1 MSAHMFPS
9 VFPEH
14 NNSSGEKK
22 VFNYFKQYAPDNWYI
37 LHSYR
42 LPEHKRV
49 IFGEADF
56 VVIAPPYGIFILEI
70 KSGGVG
76 FDGTYWQFINRNH
89 EITEKSRGPFE
100 QAKEAM
106 FEIKRIISDRFDN
119 QYNEKNVLYYYG
131 VIFTDEDN
139 FPKDKLIEDQ
149 PWCLHQNDGKN
160 DYYSFIKLLNKKF
173 REQLKLQ
180 NKKIPEAFNDSDAA
194 KIAKILRPIVDIV
207 PPIKSFI
214 DDTEQDIFELT
225 QEQLECLDD
234 IELNSQMLVFGA
246 AGTGKTLIAIEDAK
260 RSALK
265 NKKTGIFCF
274 NSKLGE
280 EIQSQFDGIQN
291 VEASSITKFLYKFL
305 PDKIDISSMNNTEK
319 NHFFNEELPTL
330 ACKAINAPVFDK
342 IIIDEF
348 QDICTAAYL
357 AFFDKILKK
366 GLCDGN
372 FTFYGDF
379 TRQAIFN
386 KTSDLSLL
394 DSYSIYA
401 KKQLSVNCRNSMNVG
416 NELVNISGFEDTKY
430 KLQIPGEKVEF
441 YTWKTSTE
449 QTSKFDSIVRTLIDA
464 KINPRDI
471 TVLAPITRNNSIIDN
486 TDYSKNIIDY
496 QVNATKNKI
505 TFSTIQ
511 SFKGLENKII
521 ILIDITSY
529 EDKQLMYVAFS
540 RARSKLIVLE
550 SVKAKEERN
559 IFMAKKLFSNGDW
572 K

>member
-1 MSAHMFPS
+1 MAVHMFPS

-14 NNSSGEKK
+14 SNSSGEKK
-22 VFNYFKQYAPDNWYI
+22 VFNYFKQNAPDNWYI

-49 IFGEADF
+49 VFGEADF
-56 VVIAPPYGIFILEI
+56 VVIAPPYGILILEI

-76 FDGTYWQFINRNH
+76 FDGTNWQFINRNH
-89 EITEKSRGPFE
+89 EVTQKQRGPFE
-100 QAKEAM
+100 QAREAM
-106 FEIKRIISDRFDN
+106 FEIKKIISNRFDN
-119 QYNEKNVLYYYG
+119 QYDDKKVLYYYG
-131 VIFTDEDN
+131 VIFTDERN
-139 FPKDKLIEDQ
+139 FPKDSLVEDQ
-149 PWCLHQNDGKN
+149 PWCLQQNDDRN
-160 DYYSFIKLLNKKF
+160 DYCSFIKQLNRKF
-173 REQLKLQ
+173 REQLQSL
-180 NKKIPEAFNDSDAA
+180 KKTEPPQLNDTDAS
-194 KIAKILRPIVDIV
+194 KIAKVLRPIIDIV

-234 IELNSQMLVFGA
+234 IEINSQMVVFGA

-260 RSALK
+260 RSAAQD
-265 NKKTGIFCF
+265 KKTGIFCF
-274 NSKLGE
+274 NTKLGE
-280 EIQSQFDGIQN
+280 EIQHQIEGIKN
-291 VEASSITKFLYKFL
+291 IEASTITKFLYKL
-305 PDKIDISSMNNTEK
+305 LSNKVDLTKMDNTEK
-319 NHFFNEELPTL
+319 NYFFNENLPQL
-330 ACKAINAPVFDK
+330 VCESIKEPIFDK

-348 QDICTAAYL
+348 QDVCTESYL
-357 AFFDKILKK
+357 AVFDKILKK

-379 TRQAIFN
+379 SHQAIFN
-386 KTSDLSLL
+386 KNSDITLL
-394 DSYSIYA
+394 NSYSIYS
-401 KKQLSVNCRNSMNVG
+401 KKKLSVNCRNSMNVG

-441 YTWKTSTE
+441 YTWKSEAE
-449 QTSKFDSIVRTLIDA
+449 QITKFDSIIRTLLEA

-471 TVLAPITRNNSIIDN
+471 TVLSPIIRSNTIIDN
-486 TDYSKNIIDY
+486 TDYAKTIIDY
-496 QVNATKNKI
+496 QINAIKNKI

-511 SFKGLENKII
+511 GFKGLENKII
-521 ILIDITSY
+521 VLIDITSY

-540 RARSKLIVLE
+540 RARAKLIVLE

-559 IFMAKKLFSNGDW
+559 LFMAKKLFINGDW